1 MSFPSKIV
9 LASGNAG
16 KVKEFNTLLANQQVE
31 VVPQKLLGV
40 EEVPETG
47 TTFIENA
54 IIKVRH
60 AAKVTGLPAIADDSG
75 LVVRALGG
83 APGIYSSRFSGDNAT
98 DQSNIDLLL
107 QRLDGEAD
115 RSAHFFC
122 MLVFM
127 RHADDPVPLI
137 SQGFWHGDITQDI
150 QGDGGFGYDPVFY
163 VPDQG
168 CTAAQLEKDVK
179 NKLSHRGQA
188 MQGLLAQMRQIFA

>member
-54 IIKVRH
+54 IIKARH